1 MERQINILVVDDEQI
16 VLDSVKKHLR
26 KTDYNVHTVSSVQKA
41 LLMMEQME
49 FDLVMTDLMMPHIDG
64 LELMKIVKSRYP
76 KVPVIMITGYAA
88 ADTAR
93 QATRLGAFDNVAKP
107 FSKAELITA
116 VNRALD
122 FVEQMKSSEDPAAR
136 DDRADL

>member
-26 KTDYNVHTVSSVQKA
+26 KTDYNVQSASSVQNA
-41 LLMMEQME
+41 LLMMEQTE
-49 FDLVMTDLMMPHIDG
+49 FDLVLTDLMMPHIDG
-64 LELMKIVKSRYP
+64 LELMEIVKSRYP
-76 KVPVIMITGYAA
+76 KVPVIIITGYAA

-93 QATRLGAFDNVAKP
+93 QAIRLGAFDNVAKP

-116 VNRALD
+116 VKRAVD
-122 FVEQMKSSEDPAAR
+122 FVEQMKASEDTASE
-136 DDRADL
+136 DDRTDS

>member
-26 KTDYNVHTVSSVQKA
+26 KTAYNVHGVSSVQKA
-41 LLMMEQME
+41 LLMMEETE
-49 FDLVMTDLMMPHIDG
+49 FDLVLTDLMMPHIDG
-64 LELMKIVKSRYP
+64 LELMKIVKSHYP

-116 VNRALD
+116 INRALD
-122 FVEQMKSSEDPAAR
+122 FVEQMKSSEDDASR
-136 DDRADL
+136 DDRAGS

>member
-26 KTDYNVHTVSSVQKA
+26 KTNYNVQTVSSVQKA

-49 FDLVMTDLMMPHIDG
+49 FDLVLTDLMMPHIDG
-64 LELMKIVKSRYP
+64 LELMEIVKSRYP

-116 VNRALD
+116 INRALD
-122 FVEQMKSSEDPAAR
+122 FVEQMKSSEDAAAK
-136 DDRADL
+136 DDRTGS

>member
-26 KTDYNVHTVSSVQKA
+26 KTDYNVHAASSVQSA

-49 FDLVMTDLMMPHIDG
+49 FDLVLTDLMMPHIDG
-64 LELMKIVKSRYP
+64 LELMKLVKSRYP

-116 VNRALD
+116 INNALD
-122 FVEQMKSSEDPAAR
+122 FVKQMRASEDAASR
-136 DDRADL
+136 DK

>member
-1 MERQINILVVDDEQI
+1 MERQVNILVVDDEQI

-26 KTDYNVHTVSSVQKA
+26 KTDYNVQAASSVQKA
-41 LLMMEQME
+41 LLMMEQTQ
-49 FDLVMTDLMMPHIDG
+49 FDPVLTDLMMPHIDG
-64 LELMKIVKSRYP
+64 LELMEIVKSRYP

-116 VNRALD
+116 INNALD
-122 FVEQMKSSEDPAAR
+122 FVKQMKSSEDAASR
-136 DDRADL
+136 DDRADS

>member
-26 KTDYNVHTVSSVQKA
+26 KTDYNVQTVSSVQKA

-49 FDLVMTDLMMPHIDG
+49 FDLVLTDLMMPHIDG
-64 LELMKIVKSRYP
+64 LELMEIVKSRYP

-116 VNRALD
+116 INRALD
-122 FVEQMKSSEDPAAR
+122 FVEQMKSSEDAAAK
-136 DDRADL
+136 DDRTGS

>member
-26 KTDYNVHTVSSVQKA
+26 KTNYNVQTVSSVQKA
-41 LLMMEQME
+41 LLIMEQME
-49 FDLVMTDLMMPHIDG
+49 FDLVLTDLMMPHIDG
-64 LELMKIVKSRYP
+64 LELMEIVKSRYP

-116 VNRALD
+116 INRALD
-122 FVEQMKSSEDPAAR
+122 FVEQMKSSEDAAAK
-136 DDRADL
+136 DDRTGS